1 MRKSKKL
8 VVYNVKSTG
17 NFSIRATKLNKNDKF
32 VLKLAAYGKAK
43 SKNISDAEL
52 GRCIRKVLANCD

>member
-1 MRKSKKL
+1 M
-8 VVYNVKSTG
+8 VYREKSTG
-17 NFSIRATKLNKNDKF
+17 NFSIRATKLNENDKF
-32 VLKLAAYGKAK
+32 VTKHIRDGKAK